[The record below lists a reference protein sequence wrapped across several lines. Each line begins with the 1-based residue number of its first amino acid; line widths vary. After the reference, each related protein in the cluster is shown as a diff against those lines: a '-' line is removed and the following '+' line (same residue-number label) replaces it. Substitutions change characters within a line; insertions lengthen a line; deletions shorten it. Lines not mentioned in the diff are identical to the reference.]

1 MVQRDTI
8 CQIQDA
14 TAFVLCW
21 LIRLVPLA
29 LLYLFILY
37 CCSFTLGIIFLFIGG
52 GFKRS
57 RKYSKF
63 DTKHYTREGEFSVFW
78 HKKYSKKYIEF
89 PQV

>member
-1 MVQRDTI
+1 MYRVVDTA
-8 CQIQDA
+8 A
-14 TAFVLCW
+14 TAIVGITFV
-21 LIRLVPLA
+21 IYYNLV
-29 LLYLFILY
+29 LF
-37 CCSFTLGIIFLFIGG
+37 CCSLLGIFLFIGG